1 MSTAGA
7 ARLLAVGA
15 TWRLT
20 GAAPAGRALVGGLVE
35 GDEAERAV
43 AGIALTKA
51 GDRSVPLL
59 AAALTATA
67 DPRPVVDVLASIG
80 TPAARSALRSRRA
93 DRRRFA
99 RRRPGRAGAAHPRRH
114 RPPRH

>member
-20 GAAPAGRALVGGLVE
+20 GAAPAGRALVGGLVG
-35 GDEAERAV
+35 GDESERAV

-59 AAALTATA
+59 AAALTASA

-80 TPAARSALRSRRA
+80 TPAARSALRRA
-93 DRRRFA
+93 VE
-99 RRRPGRAGAAHPRRH
+99 AGSPAADPAAEALRTLDDADGL
-114 RPPRH
+114 

>member
-1 MSTAGA
+1 VSTSGA

-20 GAAPAGRALVGGLVE
+20 GAAQAGRALVRGLVE

-59 AAALTATA
+59 AAALTGTTN
-67 DPRPVVDVLASIG
+67 PRPVVDVLASIG
-80 TPAARSALRSRRA
+80 TPAARSALRAAAESDSPAA
-93 DRRRFA
+93 D
-99 RRRPGRAGAAHPRRH
+99 PAAQALRTLDDIDGL
-114 RPPRH
+114 

>member
-59 AAALTATA
+59 AAALTATG

-80 TPAARSALRSRRA
+80 TPAARSALRAAAEA
-93 DRRRFA
+93 DSPAADPAAQALRTLDDID
-99 RRRPGRAGAAHPRRH
+99 GR
-114 RPPRH
+114 

>member
-59 AAALTATA
+59 AAALTETT

-80 TPAARSALRSRRA
+80 TPAARSALRSAVETDSPAA
-93 DRRRFA
+93 D
-99 RRRPGRAGAAHPRRH
+99 PAAQALRTLDDIDGL
-114 RPPRH
+114 

>member
-59 AAALTATA
+59 ATALTATA

-80 TPAARSALRSRRA
+80 TPAARSALRSAAEA
-93 DRRRFA
+93 DSPAADPAAQALRTLDDID
-99 RRRPGRAGAAHPRRH
+99 GR
-114 RPPRH
+114 

>member
-1 MSTAGA
+1 VSTAGA

-43 AGIALTKA
+43 AGISLTKA

-59 AAALTATA
+59 AAALGETAR
-67 DPRPVVDVLASIG
+67 PEPVVDVLASIG
-80 TPAARSALRSRRA
+80 TPAARSALRRA
-93 DRRRFA
+93 AEADSPAAGPAA
-99 RRRPGRAGAAHPRRH
+99 RALRTLDDIDGL
-114 RPPRH
+114 

>member
-59 AAALTATA
+59 AAALTARA

-80 TPAARSALRSRRA
+80 TPAARSALRAAAETDSPAA
-93 DRRRFA
+93 D
-99 RRRPGRAGAAHPRRH
+99 PAAQALRTLDDIDGL
-114 RPPRH
+114 